1 MVTEEDSVISASDL
15 GVHLVTER
23 GGRGGHGDMTR
34 YIHISS
40 QLSIIPS
47 LQKRN
52 DLPYPEHL
60 PFSCLTDYKDLA
72 KL

>member
-1 MVTEEDSVISASDL
+1 
-15 GVHLVTER
+15 
-23 GGRGGHGDMTR
+23 MTR

-52 DLPYPEHL
+52 DLPYPNICLSPALQTIRIWPSSKLGEKRQHSTKIANTWACE
-60 PFSCLTDYKDLA
+60 PFSILKQ
-72 KL
+72 K